1 MKNIAVIGAGP
12 MGLTCAYYLLK
23 QGHSVTV
30 FEAGDTIGGMSA
42 AFDFDGLLIERY
54 YHFVCAMD
62 QPLFE
67 LLEELGIQDKLRWK
81 ETKMGFYYEGT
92 LYDWG
97 NPIALL
103 TFPKLDLFSKL
114 RYGLMAFYATKRTNG
129 QGLNKA
135 NAVTWIKKWVGEKAY
150 KILWKSLFDLK
161 FYQYSDN
168 LSAAWIWTR
177 IRRVGTSRKNMFTEK
192 MGYME
197 GGSETIIQRLKT
209 LIEQQGGIIKTE
221 AIVDKVLIAQGQVKG
236 VKVNQQKMEF
246 DMVISTIPTPYIA
259 DMIPDL
265 PKPIV
270 EQFKQLN
277 NIAVVCVIVK
287 LRSSVTENFWLNIN
301 DQRMDIPGI
310 VEYSNLNDTG
320 DNIVYIPYYIP
331 ADNEKYQDSDEVFE
345 MKVKQYL
352 KMINPNLEDGDFLS
366 IHVSRYRFAQPICEP
381 DFMSKLPPIK
391 LPLKGLFVAD
401 TSYYYPEDR
410 SICESVKLAK
420 EIVDQCGSIHD

>member
-1 MKNIAVIGAGP
+1 MKHIAVIGAGP
-12 MGLTCAYYLLK
+12 MGLACAYYLSK

-62 QPLFE
+62 QALFE

-103 TFPKLDLFSKL
+103 TFPKLDLLSKL
-114 RYGLMAFYATKRTNG
+114 RYGLMAFYATKRTNW

-135 NAVTWIKKWVGEKAY
+135 NAVIWIKKWVGEKAY
-150 KILWKSLFDLK
+150 NILWKSLFDLK

-197 GGSETIIQRLKT
+197 GGSEIIIQRLKT
-209 LIEQQGGIIKTE
+209 LIEQLGGLIKTQ
-221 AIVDKVLIAQGQVKG
+221 AIVDKVLISQGQVRG
-236 VKVNQQKMEF
+236 VLIGGKEHEF
-246 DMVISTIPTPYIA
+246 DGVISTIPTPYIP

-265 PKPIV
+265 PEPIL
-270 EQFKQLN
+270 EQFRQLN

-287 LRSSVTENFWLNIN
+287 LRCHVTENFWLNIN
-301 DQRMDIPGI
+301 DQQMDIPGI

-320 DNIVYIPYYIP
+320 DKIVYVPYYMP
-331 ADNEKYQDSDEVFE
+331 ADNTKYQDSDAVFE
-345 MKVKQYL
+345 VKVKQYL
-352 KMINPNLEDGDFLS
+352 KMINHTLEEDDFLA
-366 IHVSRYRFAQPICEP
+366 IHVSRYRYAQPICEP
-381 DFMSKLPPIK
+381 DFISKLPPIK
-391 LPLKGLFVAD
+391 LPVEGLFVAD

-420 EIVDQCGSIHD
+420 EIVNQCELIHD